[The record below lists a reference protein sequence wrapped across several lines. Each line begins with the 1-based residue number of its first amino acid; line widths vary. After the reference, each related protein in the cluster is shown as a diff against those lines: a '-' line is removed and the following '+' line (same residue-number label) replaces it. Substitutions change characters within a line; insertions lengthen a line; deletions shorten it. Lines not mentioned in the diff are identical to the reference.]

1 MSTGC
6 GFYADALVDL
16 AAGRLEAG
24 RVEQIEAHL
33 EACRDCRLALEVI
46 REVQESPAPMPA
58 GLEARIQAA
67 VRGDATAAAPVILV
81 QPRPRR
87 WRGWRP
93 WALPLAAA
101 AALALWLGGS
111 ELLSGPSGESPAT
124 AEEVDAD
131 YEPYG
136 AWPGSNGVVAG
147 DLVLSEL
154 TVEELEAL
162 LEEMNP

>member
-24 RVEQIEAHL
+24 RVEQIEEHL
-33 EACRDCRLALEVI
+33 EACRDCRTALQVI
-46 REVQESPAPMPA
+46 RDVQAAPAPMPA
-58 GLEARIQAA
+58 GLEARIQEA
-67 VRGDATAAAPVILV
+67 VRGAETTPTPVIRLD
-81 QPRPRR
+81 PGTGR
-87 WRGWRP
+87 WQSWRP
-93 WALPLAAA
+93 WALPLAVAA
-101 AALALWLGGS
+101 AVALWLGGS
-111 ELLSGPSGESPAT
+111 ELLPGPSGEPTVS

-131 YEPYG
+131 YDPYG

-154 TVEELEAL
+154 TVEELEVL
-162 LEEMNP
+162 LEEMNS

>member
-24 RVEQIEAHL
+24 RVEQIETHL
-33 EACRDCRLALEVI
+33 EGCRDCRAALEVI
-46 REVQESPAPMPA
+46 REVQASPAPMPA
-58 GLEARIQAA
+58 GLEARIQGA
-67 VRGDATAAAPVILV
+67 VRGDAATPTPVIGLD
-81 QPRPRR
+81 PRAGR

-101 AALALWLGGS
+101 AAAAIWLGGS
-111 ELLSGPSGESPAT
+111 ELVSGPSEEPTAA

-131 YEPYG
+131 YDPYG

-162 LEEMNP
+162 LEEMNS